1 MDCMKNLGAKLFIA
15 FMIGLGIFTIKVN
28 AAEAD
33 TESVE
38 STTLLVANTEAAE
51 IDELGTGEGTDI
63 AITEEVTV
71 SAEATG
77 LGDTNT
83 VESVLPKAGIS
94 TVLEDGIV
102 TEAEETVESVLPKAG
117 FTILGDDGSLEEI
130 KLQEPEKAEQ
140 AQQEAEEE
148 AEKFQDDP
156 AYLDM
161 MSDLE
166 RLARLIQA
174 EGGVSFEDK
183 VAVGLTVLHRIDNEK
198 FPNTLKG
205 NIEMPNQYAK
215 PSNGTI
221 LEENMQAAEYA
232 MQLWESGMSYA
243 YLPHQYIYFTGDGT
257 GKKNKFHDYHGHYY
271 DLPEIDLESESSE
284 PESETEVDTEEVE
297 TTLEAR
303 PAEPAE
309 ENPPKAEEEPELE
322 PEMPL
327 AKSEQKLVD
336 DAETPIEVPTES
348 SELSEPAESLAVE
361 PVTGKTK

>member
-1 MDCMKNLGAKLFIA
+1 MDCMKNLGAKLFII

-38 STTLLVANTEAAE
+38 STLLVADTEAAE

-71 SAEATG
+71 SAETTG
-77 LGDTNT
+77 LGDTTNT

-94 TVLEDGIV
+94 TVLEDGLV
-102 TEAEETVESVLPKAG
+102 NEAEETVESVLPKAG

-140 AQQEAEEE
+140 AQQE

-215 PSNGTI
+215 PSNGAI
-221 LEENMQAAEYA
+221 LEENMQAAKYA

-297 TTLEAR
+297 TTLEAK
-303 PAEPAE
+303 PAAEPT
-309 ENPPKAEEEPELE
+309 ENLLPKAEEEPELE

-361 PVTGKTK
+361 PVTGKIK

>member
-1 MDCMKNLGAKLFIA
+1 MDCMKNLGAKLFII

-33 TESVE
+33 IEATEV
-38 STTLLVANTEAAE
+38 
-51 IDELGTGEGTDI
+51 DMLGAGEGTDII

-71 SAEATG
+71 SAETTG
-77 LGDTNT
+77 LGDTTNT

-102 TEAEETVESVLPKAG
+102 NEAEETVESVLPKAG
-117 FTILGDDGSLEEI
+117 FTILGGDDGSLEEI
-130 KLQEPEKAEQ
+130 KLQELAKAEQ

-166 RLARLIQA
+166 KLARLIQA

-183 VAVGLTVLHRIDNEK
+183 VAVGLTALHRIDNEK

-215 PSNGTI
+215 LSSGTI

-271 DLPEIDLESESSE
+271 VLPEINIEPDSPE
-284 PESETEVDTEEVE
+284 PELEPEVE
-297 TTLEAR
+297 PEVVEATLEAK

-309 ENPPKAEEEPELE
+309 NLLSKAEEEPEPK

-327 AKSEQKLVD
+327 TKSEQKLVD
-336 DAETPIEVPTES
+336 NAETPIEVPTES

-361 PVTGKTK
+361 PVTGKVIIK

>member
-1 MDCMKNLGAKLFIA
+1 MDCMKNLGAKLFII

-33 TESVE
+33 IEATEV
-38 STTLLVANTEAAE
+38 
-51 IDELGTGEGTDI
+51 DMLGAGEGTDII

-71 SAEATG
+71 SAETTG
-77 LGDTNT
+77 LGDTTNT

-102 TEAEETVESVLPKAG
+102 NEAEETVESVLPKAG
-117 FTILGDDGSLEEI
+117 FTILGGGDGSLEEI
-130 KLQEPEKAEQ
+130 KLQELEKAEQ
-140 AQQEAEEE
+140 AQQEAE
-148 AEKFQDDP
+148 KIQDDP

-183 VAVGLTVLHRIDNEK
+183 VAVGLTALHRIDNEK

-215 PSNGTI
+215 PSNETI

-297 TTLEAR
+297 TTLEAK
-303 PAEPAE
+303 PAAEPT
-309 ENPPKAEEEPELE
+309 ENLLSKAEEEPELE
-322 PEMPL
+322 PEL
-327 AKSEQKLVD
+327 KRAEQKLVD

-348 SELSEPAESLAVE
+348 SELEPAELLAVE
-361 PVTGKTK
+361 PVTGKIK